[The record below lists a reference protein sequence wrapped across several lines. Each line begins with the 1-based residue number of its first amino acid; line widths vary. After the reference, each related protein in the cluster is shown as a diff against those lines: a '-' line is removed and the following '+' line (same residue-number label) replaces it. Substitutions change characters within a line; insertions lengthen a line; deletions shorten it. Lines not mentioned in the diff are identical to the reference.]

1 MPQQI
6 DGKTNDGKCCNEGDG
21 DIEQGH
27 GLEFCQSEAAE
38 PSENEQHQRCDHAVG
53 ATSANFGQTRLE
65 MVWQLVLQ
73 HAREEPSEQC
83 NKYERTKLE
92 YAVA

>member
-1 MPQQI
+1 
-6 DGKTNDGKCCNEGDG
+6 
-21 DIEQGH
+21 
-27 GLEFCQSEAAE
+27 
-38 PSENEQHQRCDHAVG
+38 
-53 ATSANFGQTRLE
+53 

-83 NKYERTKLE
+83 NKCERTKLE

>member
-1 MPQQI
+1 
-6 DGKTNDGKCCNEGDG
+6 
-21 DIEQGH
+21 
-27 GLEFCQSEAAE
+27 
-38 PSENEQHQRCDHAVG
+38 
-53 ATSANFGQTRLE
+53 